1 MHIRALIGGNQD
13 GGAQAPFQQD
23 MTGQPELQH
32 LTVRQLW
39 QILRRHRMLV
49 GLIVGI
55 SLLVTIMTQILAT
68 PVYEATATLQ
78 VELTDNAGANQAE
91 IAARNQQRV
100 ANEAR
105 TYSSRALAE
114 AVVRDLNLIRD
125 KRFMNAP
132 AVLTGKESDDLIRE
146 ATSKLQET
154 TRIESNA
161 QSDFI
166 DIIAH
171 SSSADLAARIANQFP
186 ISLRKQ
192 KHNDRDKRRQ
202 RVVVALDEATQSL
215 AREVST
221 AEQRVADFRRAHG
234 MLTGAGGVEDLQ
246 QLNRIATETASAS
259 GMQAAMAARSAG
271 LSRAASLH
279 TTAGATSPLL
289 QQQQIAYDNLMR
301 EKAKLSGT
309 YGPDHPD
316 MVNIGAQISELT
328 AAMNQERAAVIAAS
342 QAVASTAAARE
353 AQIAQSEA
361 ASATARA
368 GQLQSR
374 LGLLT
379 SKAYQNTS
387 SAVDLNVLERK
398 AEVARQVYLETAGRA
413 QAVSAELLTTGV
425 NSSLVSP
432 AVAAMLPIS
441 PAPKKAIVSALFG
454 SLMLSFLLV
463 FGLEMFDNRLRTGDQ
478 ITRLFGLPTFAMFPL
493 MLQDMDM
500 APDESPVIREPQSL
514 FAEVARSFH
523 AEVAQLAVD
532 GGAQSVLITSP
543 LPGDGK
549 STIAL
554 SLVAA
559 ASAMGRRAIVVD
571 LDLRRPGVLH
581 RIQQQ
586 SDGPDLVDYLTG
598 SVDPQKLLP
607 VPSEAGGG
615 RTIATFHPA
624 VLSSRE
630 PVLDP
635 ASLVRVSHINAM
647 FAQLRSQFDLIVIN
661 APATLA
667 VRDARTLVD
676 VADST
681 IMVVN
686 WSTTTIEQTRA
697 ALLLL
702 HNKVAG
708 IVFNKVDY
716 AEHARRGYGDAV
728 EFYSESSSYY
738 TGYLPRSR
746 DWLGW
751 VRNGLRWPKRGAA

>member
-1 MHIRALIGGNQD
+1 MQMPALIGGNRD
-13 GGAQAPFQQD
+13 RGAKPPTQQD

-49 GLIVGI
+49 G
-55 SLLVTIMTQILAT
+55 SLVAVSMLVTIIAQILAS
-68 PVYEATATLQ
+68 PIYEATATLQ

-91 IAARNQQRV
+91 IIARNQQRV

-114 AVVRDLNLIRD
+114 AVVRDLGLIHD
-125 KRFMNAP
+125 KRFAGTA
-132 AVLTGKESDDLIRE
+132 AVPEGKETDDLIRQ
-146 ATSKLQET
+146 ATSKLQAST
-154 TRIESNA
+154 QIQSNA

-166 DIIAH
+166 DIVAH

-186 ISLRKQ
+186 VSLRKQ
-192 KHNDRDKRRQ
+192 KRNNRDTRKQ
-202 RVVVALDEATQSL
+202 AIVVALDRATERL
-215 AREVST
+215 AGEVSA
-221 AEQRVADFRRAHG
+221 AEQRVAEFRRGHG
-234 MLTGAGGVEDLQ
+234 MLTGAGGAEDLQ
-246 QLNRIATETASAS
+246 QINRIATETASAS

-279 TTAGATSPLL
+279 TSAGATSPLL
-289 QQQQIAYDNLMR
+289 QQQQIAYDNLLR

-309 YGPDHPD
+309 YGQFHPD
-316 MVNIGAQISELT
+316 MVNIDAQIGELAESMNKERGAVV
-328 AAMNQERAAVIAAS
+328 AAA

-353 AQIAQSEA
+353 VQIAQSEA
-361 ASATARA
+361 ASAAARA
-368 GQLQSR
+368 GRLQSQ
-374 LGLLT
+374 LGSLT

-387 SAVDLNVLERK
+387 NAVELNVLERK

-413 QAVSAELLTTGV
+413 QTVSAELSTMGV
-425 NSSLVSP
+425 NSFLVSP
-432 AVAAMLPIS
+432 AVAAMTPIS
-441 PAPKKAIVSALFG
+441 PSPKKAIVSAFCG

-463 FGLEMFDNRLRTGDQ
+463 FGIEMFDNRLRTGDQ

-493 MLQDMDM
+493 MQEDMDM
-500 APDESPVIREPQSL
+500 APDQSPVTREPQSL

-523 AEVAQLAVD
+523 SEVAHLAVD
-532 GGAQSVLITSP
+532 GRAQSVLITSP

-549 STIAL
+549 STVAL

-559 ASAMGRRAIVVD
+559 ACAMGRRAIVVD

-586 SDGPDLVDYLTG
+586 VDGPDLVDYLTG

-607 VPSEAGGG
+607 VPTEAGGE

-624 VLSSRE
+624 VLSTRE
-630 PVLDP
+630 PVRDP
-635 ASLVRVSHINAM
+635 ASLVRVSYVNAM
-647 FAQLRSQFDLIVIN
+647 FKQLRSQFDLIVIN

-681 IMVVN
+681 IMVIN
-686 WSTTTIEQTRA
+686 WGTTTIEQARA

-702 HNKVAG
+702 QNKVAG

-728 EFYSESSSYY
+728 EFYSASSSYY
-738 TGYLPRSR
+738 TGDVPRR
-746 DWLGW
+746 RNRFGWLRPGMPW
-751 VRNGLRWPKRGAA
+751 ATRGTA